1 MSGENR
7 DPRVDVEIGRT
18 LEGVRKSRGL
28 TLWQVEQETR
38 IRSRYLRD
46 LERENF
52 DVLPAVY
59 VLGSLKTY
67 ADFLGL
73 DGAALSRQ
81 LKASLV
87 EPADPN
93 VPEQL
98 AALGKARDEGDQ
110 YEAAPVPAVGFD
122 QLFLGMGVILIS
134 ILAVMTIVAAVARGD
149 ESPISQIKQPSTPE
163 SPSEITLAGNVED
176 GDGVQ
181 RAGDGEPAEDEDEDE
196 DKPDKPEAPKDDR
209 DGEESKDE
217 GEGDAQDA
225 PQSAS
230 PFGDADFVPIPSSS
244 SPTSLASASASP
256 TSASP
261 TSASPTSASPTSASP
276 TSDGPTSD
284 GPTPAG
290 STAASPSPTIAE
302 PDGSRASTAPTATAP
317 TATAPA
323 STGTS
328 PEPARDAPAAAS
340 PALAPAGGG
349 GGGSPRAGGGGGGQ
363 TAPAGEADSD
373 LSFAE
378 ANRKVV
384 EALVDNVGIAR

>member
-7 DPRVDVEIGRT
+7 DPEIGRS
-18 LEGVRKSRGL
+18 LEEVRKSKGL
-28 TLWQVEQETR
+28 TLQQVELETR

-46 LERENF
+46 LEQENF

-87 EPADPN
+87 EPADPD

-98 AALGKARDEGDQ
+98 ATIREARDEDDE

-134 ILAVMTIVAAVARGD
+134 ILAVMTIVAAVAQGD

-163 SPSEITLAGNVED
+163 FSSEIALAGNVED

-181 RAGDGEPAEDEDEDE
+181 RAGDGDPAEDEDKE
-196 DKPDKPEAPKDDR
+196 DKPDKPEASKDDG

-217 GEGDAQDA
+217 GGGDDQDA

-230 PFGDADFVPIPSSS
+230 LFGDADFVPMSPSSA
-244 SPTSLASASASP
+244 PPPAASASP
-256 TSASP
+256 TPASP
-261 TSASPTSASPTSASP
+261 A
-276 TSDGPTSD
+276 
-284 GPTPAG
+284 PAG
-290 STAASPSPTIAE
+290 STAASPSPTTAE
-302 PDGSRASTAPTATAP
+302 PEDSRSS
-317 TATAPA
+317 TAPA
-323 STGTS
+323 STGGTS

-340 PALAPAGGG
+340 PAPAPAGGG
-349 GGGSPRAGGGGGGQ
+349 GSPQTGGGGGGQ

-373 LSFAE
+373 LISAE
-378 ANRKVV
+378 ADRKVA
-384 EALVDNVGIAR
+384 EALDNAGIAR